1 MLDEL
6 IEKAKKKRKL
16 VSIYRSEDTERFM
29 TGYILACSDEFLLLS
44 EIDCY
49 GNYDGFM
56 VLKRDALYRCEI
68 ESTHAKRA
76 QKLYSLRGQQHPT
89 IKVQDEEEI
98 ISSIFRFAQET
109 QKVVSIELRESD
121 NYDVTGIV
129 TALDDN
135 AVFIHQLTDDGSPDG
150 DSVVL
155 LEDVTEVCCD
165 SQDEQAVKI
174 LSEHQDK

>member
-68 ESTHAKRA
+68 ESTRAKRA

-98 ISSIFRFAQET
+98 IRSIEYHLCFSIAMALRFAAAIVLEGQT
-109 QKVVSIELRESD
+109 LCGYQQWCGYRGVPSHQKQCQRGIWHRESK
-121 NYDVTGIV
+121 
-129 TALDDN
+129 DDSCRGWW
-135 AVFIHQLTDDGSPDG
+135 FGS
-150 DSVVL
+150 S
-155 LEDVTEVCCD
+155 
-165 SQDEQAVKI
+165 
-174 LSEHQDK
+174 

>member
-16 VSIYRSEDTERFM
+16 VSIYRSEDTGRFM

-98 ISSIFRFAQET
+98 IPSIFRCNRYRHCT
-109 QKVVSIELRESD
+109 RR
-121 NYDVTGIV
+121 
-129 TALDDN
+129 
-135 AVFIHQLTDDGSPDG
+135 
-150 DSVVL
+150 
-155 LEDVTEVCCD
+155 
-165 SQDEQAVKI
+165 
-174 LSEHQDK
+174 

>member
-16 VSIYRSEDTERFM
+16 VSIYRSEDTGRFM

-98 ISSIFRFAQET
+98 IPSI
-109 QKVVSIELRESD
+109 
-121 NYDVTGIV
+121 
-129 TALDDN
+129 LDDN

>member
-16 VSIYRSEDTERFM
+16 VSIYRSEDTDRFM

-56 VLKRDALYRCEI
+56 VLKSDALYRCEI
-68 ESTHAKRA
+68 EATHAKRA

-98 ISSIFRFAQET
+98 IPSIFRFAQES

-121 NYDVTGIV
+121 SYDVRGIV

-150 DSVVL
+150 DSVIL

-165 SQDEQAVKI
+165 SQDEQSIKL